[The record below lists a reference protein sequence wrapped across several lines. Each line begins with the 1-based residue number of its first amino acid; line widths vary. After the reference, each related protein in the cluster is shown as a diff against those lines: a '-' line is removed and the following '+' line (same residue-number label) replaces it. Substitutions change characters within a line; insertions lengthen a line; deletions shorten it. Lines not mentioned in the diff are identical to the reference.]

1 MERSFQPG
9 RGMTD
14 SAHGNADGSRAAG
27 RGRGAGHDR
36 HAGRG
41 RRNLVVV
48 AVFAVLSLG
57 FGLGALRL
65 RLDASV
71 SAMLPDKSTVADLQ
85 REVSDVFGAD
95 TVMVALLEGDIYTQ
109 PAIAQLGKLTAS
121 LAEVTGVNNVT
132 SAANAQRMLDDDGF
146 LLVEDLFP
154 PAPTLDDLA
163 EARRY
168 LETSPLYGGG
178 LLVAEDGRSANV
190 VMEVSADVDSAAM
203 SNAIRAVLDEQ
214 WQRAGFGAS
223 HLVGGPLI
231 DGEMRATLAR
241 EMPLLGGV
249 AALLI
254 LVMLYLNFR
263 TVRGALLPLMT
274 VLVGLLWSLGTM
286 GWLGAELTT
295 LSVIAPVAILA
306 VGSSFSLHLL
316 GRFFQELSHG
326 ASKAAAIATARK
338 ETGLGVLIS
347 GLAISAALCTFALS
361 GMPTVRGLGLLT
373 AGGVLATLV
382 ASLVLLPAVLGL
394 LRPPRRVVDPEQ
406 PGVIAGFLAAVA
418 RFADKRRYAILVAAG
433 VLLALAVFG
442 TTRIVPNTAVIDYFN
457 ANSPLRHDY
466 AVVEA
471 AFGGSSQVEV
481 LVEGDMSD
489 PAALAAMLAFQ
500 ERVAAIDGVGHTTS
514 IATVLRG
521 IHHTLTGDLA
531 LPATR
536 EEVAQELLLYQL
548 SGDPKQVSNYLTL
561 DSRLARVDIATK
573 SESTAVMRRIVSE
586 IEAAGAA
593 TIGQYARLGYTG
605 STVLQLAIEDA
616 LLHDFVISL
625 SLAIVLVVIIDSFV
639 RSFRAAVVT
648 ILALL
653 LTIALQ
659 YGMLGF
665 FGIPLDLS
673 TMLLGALA
681 IGVGDYAIHLTVRY
695 MEERRFGSPPEAAMS
710 RALHSSGRS
719 ILFTALT
726 LGAGFAAMIFSQF
739 VPVRTL
745 GSLMAFTV
753 VSVGTASLTLLP
765 AACLVF
771 LRDPRGAAKAAAEA

>member
-1 MERSFQPG
+1 MSAGARSRPDPDRRTGHIASTGQRP
-9 RGMTD
+9 
-14 SAHGNADGSRAAG
+14 HG
-27 RGRGAGHDR
+27 
-36 HAGRG
+36 G
-41 RRNLVVV
+41 RRRDLTVV
-48 AVFAVLSLG
+48 AAFVVLSIG

-71 SAMLPDKSTVADLQ
+71 SAMLPDKSAVAELQ
-85 REVSDVFGAD
+85 REVGDVFGAD
-95 TVMVALLEGDIYTQ
+95 VVMVALLEGDIYTEE
-109 PAIAQLGKLTAS
+109 AIAQLGQVTAS
-121 LAEVTGVNNVT
+121 LARVKGVTSVT

-146 LLVEDLFP
+146 LLIEDLLP
-154 PAPTLDDLA
+154 PAPTAASLA
-163 EARRY
+163 EARDY
-168 LETSPLYGGG
+168 LETSPLYRGG

-190 VMEVSADVDSAAM
+190 VMEVSDDVDSAAM
-203 SNAIRAVLDEQ
+203 SNDIRAVLNDQ
-214 WQRAGFGAS
+214 WQRAGFGAA

-274 VLVGLLWSLGTM
+274 VLVGLLWSLGAM

-326 ASKAAAIATARK
+326 ADKEAAIATARK

-394 LRPPRRVVDPEQ
+394 LRPPRRIVDPEQ
-406 PGVIAGFLAAVA
+406 PGVIAGFLEAVA
-418 RFADKRRYAILVAAG
+418 RFADARRYPILVAAA

-442 TTRIVPNTAVIDYFN
+442 ATRIVPNTAVIDYFN
-457 ANSPLRHDY
+457 ANSPLRQDY

-500 ERVAAIDGVGHTTS
+500 ERVAEIDGVGHTTS

-521 IHHTLTGDLA
+521 IHYTLTGSEA

-536 EEVAQELLLYQL
+536 QEVAQELLLYQL

-561 DSRLARVDIATK
+561 DSQLARIDIATR
-573 SESTAVMRRIVSE
+573 SESTAVMRRIVGE
-586 IEAAGAA
+586 IEAAGEA
-593 TIGQYARLGYTG
+593 TIGQYARLGYAG
-605 STVLQLAIEDA
+605 STMIQLAIEDS

-625 SLAIVLVVIIDSFV
+625 SLAIVLVIVIDSFV
-639 RSFRAAVVT
+639 RSLRAAVVT

-659 YGMLGF
+659 YGLLGI

-695 MEERRFGSPPEAAMS
+695 MEERRMGHPPETAMS
-710 RALHSSGRS
+710 HALHSSGRS

-745 GSLMAFTV
+745 GTLMAFTV

-771 LRDPRGAAKAAAEA
+771 LRNPRGSATTATTADA